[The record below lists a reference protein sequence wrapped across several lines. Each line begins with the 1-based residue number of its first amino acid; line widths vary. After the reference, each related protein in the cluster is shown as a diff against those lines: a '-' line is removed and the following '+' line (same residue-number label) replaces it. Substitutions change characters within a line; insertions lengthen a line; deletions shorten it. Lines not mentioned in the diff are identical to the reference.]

1 MSRLKF
7 IIGFA
12 TAIITLV
19 VALLGL
25 GQKISATDD
34 NSRAPREQRATT
46 KDTYVDQKGA
56 VCPNVNIGNQNT
68 STIICPP
75 LPNTSGNPEK
85 K

>member
-34 NSRAPREQRATT
+34 NSRAPKEQRATT
-46 KDTYVDQKGA
+46 KDTYIDQKGT
-56 VCPNVNIGNQNT
+56 VCPTVNIGNQNT
-68 STIICPP
+68 SSTNCTTPP
-75 LPNTSGNPEK
+75 NLSGNPEK